1 MLRRFARQA
10 LPMLL
15 LALGQ
20 AAFAAAPYPNTSH
33 FGVPFSEDE
42 AWHRQCRRVEQRAAP
57 GYPLPGAGPAAPC
70 DAGAMY
76 YAKRGQAGTSA
87 AEWKQVRA
95 CALARGDHAVLAML
109 YANGFG
115 VERDLD
121 VAIHHACSMD
131 NVAKAEM
138 EGRVAHLAGMHP
150 GSDVFDQCDDITSGA
165 MGTVCA
171 GIRET
176 RDERVR
182 EARLDRLAR
191 SLPHAARASFGAV
204 RAAAERYVEA
214 SAGERDMQGTG
225 APGFVLAQQGRLR
238 EQFMQAALDAVGGK
252 LPRATPAQAQQ
263 LDREL
268 NRVYR
273 EVMALPSK
281 QDNWP
286 DRIGDSTISRADIR
300 TTERRWIA
308 YRDAFT
314 AFAAENG
321 AGSNGAAVEALLTRQ
336 RIAALRRLAGYR

>member
-1 MLRRFARQA
+1 MPLQFIRKA
-10 LPMLL
+10 LAILL
-15 LALGQ
+15 LAPG
-20 AAFAAAPYPNTSH
+20 AAVFAAAPYPNTSH

-57 GYPLPGAGPAAPC
+57 GYQAPGNGAAAQC
-70 DAGAMY
+70 DAGALY
-76 YAKRGQAGTSA
+76 YAKRGQAETSA
-87 AEWKQVRA
+87 AEWSQVRA

-121 VAIHHACSMD
+121 VAMYHACSMEH
-131 NVAKAEM
+131 VAKAEM
-138 EGRVAHLAGMHP
+138 EGRIAHLAAMQLE
-150 GSDVFDQCDDITSGA
+150 SEVFDQCDDITSGA

-176 RDERVR
+176 QDDRVR
-182 EARLDRLAR
+182 EARLDRMAR
-191 SLPHAARASFGAV
+191 SLPGAARARFGAL
-204 RAAAERYVEA
+204 RTAAERYVEA
-214 SAGERDMQGTG
+214 SAGERDMHGTG
-225 APGFVLAQQGRLR
+225 APGFVLAHQGRLR
-238 EQFMQAALDAVGGK
+238 EQFMQAAMDAAGGR
-252 LPRATPAQAQQ
+252 LPRATPAQVRQ

-300 TTERRWIA
+300 TAERRWIA

-314 AFAAENG
+314 AFAAQLGKG
-321 AGSNGAAVEALLTRQ
+321 ADGNAARALLTRQ
-336 RIAALRRLAGYR
+336 RIAALRRLASYR